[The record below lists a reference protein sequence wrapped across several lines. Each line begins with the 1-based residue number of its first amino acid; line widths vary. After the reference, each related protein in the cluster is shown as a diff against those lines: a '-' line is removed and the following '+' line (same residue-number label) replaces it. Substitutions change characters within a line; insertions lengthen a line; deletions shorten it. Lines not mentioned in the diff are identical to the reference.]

1 MLAVDR
7 SEAQTV
13 DQVLDRVGRGEA
25 VTTQPAADHGTR
37 PAEAAPAVHVHRPTL
52 SEAPVDGV
60 EDVDHVI
67 DGWYVEVPDRQTDD
81 VGPTDHVL
89 VVPVQPVTATG

>member
-13 DQVLDRVGRGEA
+13 DQVLDRVSRGEP
-25 VTTQPAADHGTR
+25 VTAQPAADHGTR
-37 PAEAAPAVHVHRPTL
+37 PAETAPAVHVHRPTL
-52 SEAPVDGV
+52 REAPVDDI

-67 DGWYVEVPDRQTDD
+67 DGWYVEVPDRQADD